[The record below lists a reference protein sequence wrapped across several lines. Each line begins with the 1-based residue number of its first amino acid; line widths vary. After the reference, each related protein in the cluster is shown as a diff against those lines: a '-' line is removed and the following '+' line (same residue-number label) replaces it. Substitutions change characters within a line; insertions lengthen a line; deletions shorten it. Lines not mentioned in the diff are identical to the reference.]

1 MGSLFGII
9 RKYKFFVF
17 SIAFVLIDIT
27 LQLGGFRNMALAIAL
42 GVIAFALLVIG
53 ILGFTSPK
61 ATQKIGGLGKTPMK
75 LWPKRKANH
84 ALLTML
90 EEQGVLPSQPN
101 VPKLAHA
108 ELYITYHKHEFGVA
122 GEGKYTGLSVDNG
135 TPILSVEAEFRPT
148 GPMRIEVVELC
159 LVGKRISSLNCEVQ
173 ESSDRLWFTPSN
185 IFNVSRISLG
195 KHDAELVALA
205 NGEWWRSHPFTIA
218 FPEVNP

>member
-1 MGSLFGII
+1 MGSFIGPEVGIGI
-9 RKYKFFVF
+9 MVFAFVF
-17 SIAFVLIDIT
+17 LIIT
-27 LQLGGFRNMALAIAL
+27 LPNWPFNKKWRQRRLREATLKTAGP
-42 GVIAFALLVIG
+42 
-53 ILGFTSPK
+53 SK
-61 ATQKIGGLGKTPMK
+61 APMK
-75 LWPKRKANH
+75 LWPKRKADH

-185 IFNVSRISLG
+185 IFNVSGISLG
-195 KHDAELVALA
+195 KHDTELVALA